1 MFNILMKTLI
11 DALPM
16 FGFIAFM
23 YLFYRAIYLVG
34 TADDS
39 SSRITSNSVKL
50 KRSWDVVRPTRFM
63 SLE

>member
-39 SSRITSNSVKL
+39 SSRISSGASL